1 MIMLDYPASDCPSI
15 RGQWAAFED
24 MLAKNG
30 TLSIAVSNFSPD
42 QLDCIV
48 SNKVRPHALTRSPAR
63 AFPPCLLLGATD
75 RPFFLS
81 PDPPLARAQMQSSTP
96 PAVNQLPYAV
106 GSGKDT
112 SVADDAAKGG
122 VVVQA
127 YSPLNSGSLATDP
140 DCAAIGKRHGKSAAQ
155 VALRWIVQRN
165 ATLYGHS
172 AACPPEVP
180 RPR

>member
-1 MIMLDYPASDCPSI
+1 
-15 RGQWAAFED
+15 
-24 MLAKNG
+24 
-30 TLSIAVSNFSPD
+30 
-42 QLDCIV
+42 
-48 SNKVRPHALTRSPAR
+48 
-63 AFPPCLLLGATD
+63 
-75 RPFFLS
+75 
-81 PDPPLARAQMQSSTP
+81 MQSSTP

-165 ATLYGHS
+165 ATLCGHS
-172 AACPPEVP
+172 AACPSEAP

>member
-1 MIMLDYPASDCPSI
+1 M
-15 RGQWAAFED
+15 
-24 MLAKNG
+24 
-30 TLSIAVSNFSPD
+30 
-42 QLDCIV
+42 
-48 SNKVRPHALTRSPAR
+48 
-63 AFPPCLLLGATD
+63 
-75 RPFFLS
+75 
-81 PDPPLARAQMQSSTP
+81 
-96 PAVNQLPYAV
+96 NQLPYAV

-165 ATLYGHS
+165 ATLCGHS
-172 AACPPEVP
+172 PPPPLPRSLARADAGVLRYSAARRRRTRRSTSSRTSTSSISP
-180 RPR
+180 

>member
-63 AFPPCLLLGATD
+63 ACPLPMVGYRRPATSRLTHLLHVRTC
-75 RPFFLS
+75 R
-81 PDPPLARAQMQSSTP
+81 
-96 PAVNQLPYAV
+96 
-106 GSGKDT
+106 
-112 SVADDAAKGG
+112 
-122 VVVQA
+122 
-127 YSPLNSGSLATDP
+127 
-140 DCAAIGKRHGKSAAQ
+140 
-155 VALRWIVQRN
+155 
-165 ATLYGHS
+165 
-172 AACPPEVP
+172 VP
-180 RPR
+180 RRPR

>member
-1 MIMLDYPASDCPSI
+1 
-15 RGQWAAFED
+15 
-24 MLAKNG
+24 
-30 TLSIAVSNFSPD
+30 
-42 QLDCIV
+42 
-48 SNKVRPHALTRSPAR
+48 
-63 AFPPCLLLGATD
+63 
-75 RPFFLS
+75 
-81 PDPPLARAQMQSSTP
+81 MQSSTP

-165 ATLYGHS
+165 ATLCGHF
-172 AACPPEVP
+172 AACLPKPLARADAGVL
-180 RPR
+180 RAARRRRTRRSTSSRTSTSSISL

>member
-1 MIMLDYPASDCPSI
+1 
-15 RGQWAAFED
+15 
-24 MLAKNG
+24 
-30 TLSIAVSNFSPD
+30 
-42 QLDCIV
+42 
-48 SNKVRPHALTRSPAR
+48 
-63 AFPPCLLLGATD
+63 
-75 RPFFLS
+75 
-81 PDPPLARAQMQSSTP
+81 MQSSTP

-165 ATLYGHS
+165 ATLCGHF
-172 AACPPEVP
+172 AACLPKPLARLP
-180 RPR
+180 N